1 LDLLF
6 DADFSN
12 QFHIGFDTIQPVA

>member
-1 LDLLF
+1 MSECNIF

-12 QFHIGFDTIQPVA
+12 QIPVLPVV